1 MADTRD
7 RQTSI
12 SKLARQLL
20 DENPL
25 LFDTETTGLDSRAE
39 IVEIAVISCD
49 GTVLLDTLVRPTSP
63 IPSGATAVHGI
74 SDADVRNARPW
85 REVHGDMASL
95 LAPSGRVLTSY
106 NREYDLRL
114 VKQSVDAT
122 RGKSAPLPIKESSV
136 SPSCIMQLYAIWKG
150 EWNDYHGSYRWQKL
164 ETALYDLGIRREG
177 DAHRALSDTKGAL
190 EVLKAMASEGRYG
203 GGVPKE
209 NQGWLSR
216 ILGR

>member
-1 MADTRD
+1 MSETRD
-7 RQTSI
+7 RQASVA
-12 SKLARQLL
+12 KLARQLL
-20 DENPL
+20 NENPL
-25 LFDTETTGLDSRAE
+25 LFDTETTGLDNRAE
-39 IVEIAVISCD
+39 IVEIAVVSCD

-63 IPSGATAVHGI
+63 IPPGATAVHGI
-74 SDADVRNARPW
+74 RDADVRNAPTW
-85 REVHGDMASL
+85 REVHGDMATL

-164 ETALYDLGIRREG
+164 DTALNDLGIRREG
-177 DAHRALSDTKGAL
+177 DAHRALSDTIGAL
-190 EVLKAMASEGRYG
+190 EVLKAMASDGRHG
-203 GGVPKE
+203 GGVRQKK
-209 NQGWLSR
+209 QGWLSR